1 MAIRT
6 YKTYSQ
12 SFSGD
17 TPTLSDYNAFLEK
30 ISNDITSSKCGA
42 LLIERIKYDSEEF
55 NHYPYHAQSKLD
67 STNELYAGS
76 SYVSGC
82 GKSVSDIF
90 VFGFSD
96 EKWCIGLNILKN
108 DKGTFIQMLPII
120 PLKICNIIKNNWASL
135 GANKTTPFLTQS
147 LFDCL
152 GASATDTTDQTA
164 AYNRCIRTLNVS
176 NGTISKDCI
185 YTDGVKSLFMT
196 FETSQSQVS
205 YDFGFNVNS
214 LYIRM
219 PPSGSNYLCFC
230 PLTQEIFPYITN
242 SNLSSYRSRS
252 DLAKA
257 TCNSY
262 ISEFML
268 FYTLN
273 QRALSYNSSYNEVQN
288 AYNNCMFFNF
298 AARLYSENSNGGGSY
313 SKLYDANPQKQTYRL
328 AFFAPLLSANN
339 VALSPLCDAHSTN
352 LINGYL
358 ALINSSTNDTF
369 QSGHIYNISNNY
381 YMSLYT
387 GNHTV
392 LVEV

>member
-17 TPTLSDYNAFLEK
+17 TPTLNDYNAFLEQ
-30 ISNDITSSKCGA
+30 ISNDITSSKCGV

-67 STNELYAGS
+67 GSNELYVGS

-90 VFGFSD
+90 VLGFSD
-96 EKWCIGLNILKN
+96 VKWCIGLNILKN
-108 DKGTFIQMLPII
+108 NTGTFIQMLPII
-120 PLKICNIIKNNWASL
+120 PLKICNVIKNNWASL
-135 GANKTTPFLTQS
+135 GANKTTPFLKQS
-147 LFDCL
+147 LFDCI
-152 GASATDTTDQTA
+152 GASANEYDYTA
-164 AYNRCIRTLNVS
+164 TYNRCIRTLTVD
-176 NGTISKDCI
+176 GGAISINCI
-185 YTDGVKSLFMT
+185 YTNGVKSLFMT
-196 FETSQSQVS
+196 FETSQSLVS
-205 YDFGFNVNS
+205 YDFGFNRNS

-219 PPSGSNYLCFC
+219 PGAFHNVYCFC
-230 PLTQEIFPYITN
+230 PLTQEIFPYKTD
-242 SNLSSYRSRS
+242 LSAYKYKS
-252 DLAKA
+252 DLAIA
-257 TCNSY
+257 TANSY
-262 ISEFML
+262 VSEFML
-268 FYTLN
+268 FYSWQQIEFTYYADYVYV
-273 QRALSYNSSYNEVQN
+273 QRAHD
-288 AYNNCMFFNF
+288 NCMFFNF
-298 AARLYSENSNGGGSY
+298 ASRLYSDRENNSGSY
-313 SKLYDANPQKQTYRL
+313 SKLDVSNPQTQSYKNS
-328 AFFAPLLSANN
+328 FFAPLLSANS
-339 VALSPLCDAHSTN
+339 VALLPLCDAHSAT

-392 LVEV
+392 LVEI

>member
-6 YKTYSQ
+6 YKTYTQ
-12 SFSGD
+12 SFSGEA
-17 TPTLSDYNAFLEK
+17 PTLNNYNAFLEQ
-30 ISNDITSSKCGA
+30 ISNDITSSKCGVS
-42 LLIERIKYDSEEF
+42 LIERIQYDSEEF
-55 NHYPYHAQSKLD
+55 NYYPYHARSKLD
-67 STNELYAGS
+67 SSNELYAGS

-108 DKGTFIQMLPII
+108 NNNTFIQMLPII
-120 PLKICNIIKNNWASL
+120 PLKICNIIKTNWASL

-152 GASATDTTDQTA
+152 GASATETDQTA
-164 AYNRCIRTLNVS
+164 AYNRCIRPLTVS
-176 NGTISKDCI
+176 NGTISTNCI
-185 YTDGVKSLFMT
+185 YTNGVKSLFMT
-196 FETSQSQVS
+196 FETSQSLVS
-205 YDFGFNVNS
+205 YDFGFNLNS
-214 LYIRM
+214 FYIRM
-219 PPSGSNYLCFC
+219 PASGSNHFCFC
-230 PLTQEIFPYITN
+230 PLTQEVFPYTFN
-242 SNLSSYRSRS
+242 SDLSSYKSRS
-252 DLAKA
+252 NVAIA

-268 FYTLN
+268 FYTLS
-273 QRALSYNSSYNEVQN
+273 QRALSYNSSYNEVQS

-298 AARLYSENSNGGGSY
+298 ASRLKAEAYNNVGNYSNLSIP
-313 SKLYDANPQKQTYRL
+313 NPQTQPYKNQ
-328 AFFAPLLSANN
+328 FFAPLLSANN
-339 VALSPLCDAHSTN
+339 VALLPLCDAHSPKLT
-352 LINGYL
+352 NGYL
-358 ALINSSTNDTF
+358 ALINSSTKDTF

-387 GNHTV
+387 GNETV

>member
-6 YKTYSQ
+6 YKTYTQ

-17 TPTLSDYNAFLEK
+17 TPTLNDYNSFLEK
-30 ISNDITSSKCGA
+30 ISQDITSSKCGV

-55 NHYPYHAQSKLD
+55 NHYPYHAQSKVD

-120 PLKICNIIKNNWASL
+120 PLKICNVIKNNWSSL

-152 GASATDTTDQTA
+152 GATATETDQTA
-164 AYNRCIRTLNVS
+164 AYNRCIRPLTIS
-176 NGTISKDCI
+176 NGTISTNCI

-196 FETSQSQVS
+196 FETSQSLVS
-205 YDFGFNVNS
+205 YDFGFNANS

-219 PPSGSNYLCFC
+219 PSNWSNYLCFC
-230 PLTQEIFPYITN
+230 PLTQETFPYITN
-242 SNLSSYRSRS
+242 SNLSSYKSRS
-252 DLAKA
+252 DVAKA

-268 FYTLN
+268 FYTFN
-273 QRALSYNSSYNEVQN
+273 QRPLGYNQSYNEVQN

-298 AARLYSENSNGGGSY
+298 ASRLYADGANSSGSY
-313 SKLYDANPQKQTYRL
+313 SYLRVANPQKQNYKNP
-328 AFFAPLLSANN
+328 FFAPLVNANN
-339 VALSPLCDAHSTN
+339 VALLPLCDAHSTT
-352 LINGYL
+352 LINAHL

-387 GNHTV
+387 GNQTV

>member
-1 MAIRT
+1 MTIRT

-17 TPTLSDYNAFLEK
+17 APILSDYNAFLEK
-30 ISNDITSSKCGA
+30 ISNDITSSKCGV

-55 NHYPYHAQSKLD
+55 NNYPYHARSKLD
-67 STNELYAGS
+67 SSNELYAGS

-108 DKGTFIQMLPII
+108 DKGAFIQMLPII
-120 PLKICNIIKNNWASL
+120 PLKICNVIKTNWASL

-152 GASATDTTDQTA
+152 GATATATDQTA

-176 NGTISKDCI
+176 NGAISVNCI

-196 FETSQSQVS
+196 FETSQSLVS
-205 YDFGFNVNS
+205 YDFGFNRNS

-219 PPSGSNYLCFC
+219 PPNGSNYLCFC
-230 PLTQEIFPYITN
+230 PLTQEIFPYVTN
-242 SNLSSYRSRS
+242 SNLSSYKYRS
-252 DLAKA
+252 DLAIA
-257 TCNSY
+257 TYNSY

-268 FYTLN
+268 VYTWSQANLN
-273 QRALSYNSSYNEVQN
+273 YTGSNAVQG
-288 AYNNCMFFNF
+288 AYNNCMCFNF
-298 AARLYSENSNGGGSY
+298 ASRLYSDSVNSGGSY
-313 SKLYDANPQKQTYRL
+313 SYLRVANPQKQNYKL
-328 AFFAPLLSANN
+328 AFFAPLLSANS
-339 VALSPLCDAHSTN
+339 VALLPLCDAHSTT

-392 LVEV
+392 MVEV

>member
-6 YKTYSQ
+6 YKTYTQ
-12 SFSGD
+12 SFSGN
-17 TPTLSDYNAFLEK
+17 TPTLSDYNSFLEK

-90 VFGFSD
+90 VFGFSN

-120 PLKICNIIKNNWASL
+120 PLKICNVIKNNWASL

-152 GASATDTTDQTA
+152 GTNASETDQTA
-164 AYNRCIRTLNVS
+164 AYNRCIRQLTVS
-176 NGTISKDCI
+176 NGAISKDCI

-196 FETSQSQVS
+196 FETSQSLVS
-205 YDFGFNVNS
+205 YDVGFNTNS

-219 PPSGSNYLCFC
+219 PVNGSNYLSFC
-230 PLTQEIFPYITN
+230 PLTQEMFPYVAQ
-242 SNLSSYRSRS
+242 SDLSLYRSRS
-252 DLAKA
+252 DLAIA

-268 FYTLN
+268 FYN
-273 QRALSYNSSYNEVQN
+273 WYQRSLSYNASYNEVQS

-298 AARLYSENSNGGGSY
+298 AGRLYSENMSSSGSF
-313 SKLYDANPQKQTYRL
+313 SRLYDSNPQKQTYKL

-339 VALSPLCDAHSTN
+339 VALLPLCDAHSTT
-352 LINGYL
+352 LINSYL

-392 LVEV
+392 LLEV

>member
-6 YKTYSQ
+6 YKTYTQ

-17 TPTLSDYNAFLEK
+17 APTLSDYNAFLEQ
-30 ISNDITSSKCGA
+30 ISNDITSSKCGVT
-42 LLIERIKYDSEEF
+42 LIERIKYDSEEF
-55 NHYPYHAQSKLD
+55 DHYPYHAKSKLD

-120 PLKICNIIKNNWASL
+120 PLKICNVIKTNWSSL

-152 GASATDTTDQTA
+152 GASATLDDYTA
-164 AYNRCIRTLNVS
+164 SYNRCIRTLNIS
-176 NGTISKDCI
+176 NGTISTNCI
-185 YTDGVKSLFMT
+185 YTNGVKSLFMT
-196 FETSQSQVS
+196 FETSQSLIS
-205 YDFGFNVNS
+205 YDFGFNKNS
-214 LYIRM
+214 FYIRM
-219 PPSGSNYLCFC
+219 PLNGSNYLCFC
-230 PLTQEIFPYITN
+230 PLTQETFPYITN
-242 SNLSSYRSRS
+242 SNLSSYKSRS
-252 DLAKA
+252 DAAKA
-257 TCNSY
+257 IYNSY

-268 FYTLN
+268 FYTFK
-273 QRALSYNSSYNEVQN
+273 QRALSYNASYNEVQN

-298 AARLYSENSNGGGSY
+298 ASRLYTEGVNSSGSY
-313 SKLYDANPQKQTYRL
+313 SKLEVSNPQTQAYKL
-328 AFFAPLLSANN
+328 AFFAPLVSANN
-339 VALSPLCDAHSTN
+339 VALLPLCDAHSTT
-352 LINGYL
+352 LTNGYL

-387 GNHTV
+387 GNETV

>member
-6 YKTYSQ
+6 YKTYTQ

-17 TPTLSDYNAFLEK
+17 APTLSDYNAFLEQ
-30 ISNDITSSKCGA
+30 ISNDITSSKCGVT
-42 LLIERIKYDSEEF
+42 LIERIKYDSEEF
-55 NHYPYHAQSKLD
+55 NHYPYHAQSKVE

-108 DKGTFIQMLPII
+108 DTATFIQMLPII

-152 GASATDTTDQTA
+152 GASATATDYTA
-164 AYNRCIRTLNVS
+164 AYNRCIRTLTVS
-176 NGTISKDCI
+176 GGAISTNCI

-196 FETSQSQVS
+196 FETSQSLVS
-205 YDFGFNVNS
+205 YDFGFNANS

-219 PPSGSNYLCFC
+219 PVSSNNYCFC
-230 PLTQEIFPYITN
+230 PLTQEIFPYTFN
-242 SNLSSYRSRS
+242 SDLSSYKYKS
-252 DLAKA
+252 DLAKSKA
-257 TCNSY
+257 NSY

-268 FYTLN
+268 CYSWEQTE
-273 QRALSYNSSYNEVQN
+273 LSYYQTYVYVQRVMH
-288 AYNNCMFFNF
+288 NCMFFNF
-298 AARLYSENSNGGGSY
+298 ASRLYSDAENNGGSY
-313 SKLYDANPQKQTYRL
+313 SKLDISNPQTQTYKL

-339 VALSPLCDAHSTN
+339 VALLPLCDAHSPQ

-358 ALINSSTNDTF
+358 ALINSSTKDTF

>member
-17 TPTLSDYNAFLEK
+17 APTLNNYNAFLEQ
-30 ISNDITSSKCGA
+30 ISNDITSSKCGVT
-42 LLIERIKYDSEEF
+42 LIERIQYDSEEF
-55 NHYPYHAQSKLD
+55 NHYPYHAKSKVD

-76 SYVSGC
+76 SYVAGC

-96 EKWCIGLNILKN
+96 TKWCVGLNILKN
-108 DKGTFIQMLPII
+108 NTGTFIQMLPII
-120 PLKICNIIKNNWASL
+120 PLKICDVIKNNWASL

-152 GASATDTTDQTA
+152 GSTATATDHTA
-164 AYNRCIRTLNVS
+164 FYNRCIRTLNVS

-196 FETSQSQVS
+196 FETSQSLVS
-205 YDFGFNVNS
+205 YDFGFNRNS
-214 LYIRM
+214 FYIRM
-219 PPSGSNYLCFC
+219 PPNGSNYLSFC
-230 PLTQEIFPYITN
+230 PLTQEMFPYTFN
-242 SNLSSYRSRS
+242 SDLSLYKSRS
-252 DLAKA
+252 DKAKA
-257 TCNSY
+257 TANSY

-273 QRALSYNSSYNEVQN
+273 QRELSYNPSCNEVQSS
-288 AYNNCMFFNF
+288 YNNCMFFNF
-298 AARLYSENSNGGGSY
+298 ASMLRAENANTGGSY
-313 SKLYDANPQKQTYRL
+313 SKLEVSNPQTQAYKNP
-328 AFFAPLLSANN
+328 FFAPLLSANA
-339 VALSPLCDAHSTN
+339 VALLPLCDAHSAT
-352 LINGYL
+352 LTNGYL

-387 GNHTV
+387 GNETV

>member
-6 YKTYSQ
+6 YKTYTQ

-17 TPTLSDYNAFLEK
+17 APTLSDYNSFLEK
-30 ISNDITSSKCGA
+30 ISTDITSSKCGV
-42 LLIERIKYDSEEF
+42 LLIERIKHDSEEF
-55 NHYPYHAQSKLD
+55 NYYPYHAQSKLD

-108 DKGTFIQMLPII
+108 NTRTFIQMLPII
-120 PLKICNIIKNNWASL
+120 PLKICNVIKTNWASL

-152 GASATDTTDQTA
+152 GATATATDQTA
-164 AYNRCIRTLNVS
+164 AYNRCIRTLTVS
-176 NGTISKDCI
+176 GGAISINCI

-205 YDFGFNVNS
+205 YDFGFNRNS

-219 PPSGSNYLCFC
+219 PPNGSNYLCFC
-230 PLTQEIFPYITN
+230 PLTQESFPYVTN
-242 SNLSSYRSRS
+242 SNLSSYKSRS
-252 DLAKA
+252 NVAIA

-262 ISEFML
+262 ISEFMI
-268 FYTLN
+268 FYTWN
-273 QRALSYNSSYNEVQN
+273 QRDLSYSSYNEVQN

-298 AARLYSENSNGGGSY
+298 ASRLYANNFGSSGSY
-313 SKLYDANPQKQTYRL
+313 SKLDISNPQKQAYKL
-328 AFFAPLLSANN
+328 PFFAPLLSANN
-339 VALSPLCDAHSTN
+339 VALLPLCDAHSAT

-358 ALINSSTNDTF
+358 ALINSSTDDTF

>member
-6 YKTYSQ
+6 YKTYTQ

-17 TPTLSDYNAFLEK
+17 TPTLNDYNSFLEK
-30 ISNDITSSKCGA
+30 ISNDITSSKCGVS
-42 LLIERIKYDSEEF
+42 LIERIKYDSEEF

-108 DKGTFIQMLPII
+108 NNATFIQMLPII

-147 LFDCL
+147 LFDCI
-152 GASATDTTDQTA
+152 GEYDDDATIRSQ
-164 AYNRCIRTLNVS
+164 YNRNIKRLRVMN
-176 NGTISKDCI
+176 NAISVDCI
-185 YTDGVKSLFMT
+185 YTNGSKSLYLT
-196 FETSQSQVS
+196 FDSSQSQFS
-205 YDFGFNVNS
+205 LDIGFNTNS
-214 LYIRM
+214 FYIRM
-219 PPSGSNYLCFC
+219 PLGDDSTKNAYSYI
-230 PLTQEIFPYITN
+230 TQEKFPYMGETD
-242 SNLSSYRSRS
+242 LSLFRVIDRV
-252 DLAKA
+252 ARINA
-257 TCNSY
+257 NSY
-262 ISEFML
+262 VSEFML
-268 FYTLN
+268 TYSWVQQPFYYTDETTT
-273 QRALSYNSSYNEVQN
+273 QHWRNS
-288 AYNNCMFFNF
+288 CMFFNF
-298 AARLYSENSNGGGSY
+298 A
-313 SKLYDANPQKQTYRL
+313 SKLNADNIYSIFPTALPSQNPVSSSYKMP
-328 AFFAPLLSANN
+328 FFAPLVRGKQ
-339 VALSPLCDAHSTN
+339 VAFLDLYDAHSVK
-352 LINGYL
+352 LKVGHL
-358 ALINSSTNDTF
+358 ALINRDADNTF
-369 QSGHIYNISNNY
+369 ISGHVYNISNNY

>member
-6 YKTYSQ
+6 YKTYTQ

-17 TPTLSDYNAFLEK
+17 APTLSDYNSFLEK
-30 ISNDITSSKCGA
+30 ISTDITSSKCGV
-42 LLIERIKYDSEEF
+42 LLIERIKHDSEEF
-55 NHYPYHAQSKLD
+55 NYYPYHAQSKLD

-96 EKWCIGLNILKN
+96 DKWCIGLNILKN
-108 DKGTFIQMLPII
+108 NTRTFIQMLPII
-120 PLKICNIIKNNWASL
+120 PLKICNVIKTNWSSL

-152 GASATDTTDQTA
+152 GATATATDQTA
-164 AYNRCIRTLNVS
+164 AYNRCIRTLTVS
-176 NGTISKDCI
+176 GGAISINCI

-205 YDFGFNVNS
+205 YDFGFNRNS

-219 PPSGSNYLCFC
+219 PPSGGNYLCFC
-230 PLTQEIFPYITN
+230 PLTQEIFPYVTN
-242 SNLSSYRSRS
+242 SNLSSYKSRS
-252 DLAKA
+252 NVAIA

-262 ISEFML
+262 ISEFMI
-268 FYTLN
+268 FYTWN
-273 QRALSYNSSYNEVQN
+273 QRDLSYSSYNEVQN

-298 AARLYSENSNGGGSY
+298 ASRLYANNFGSSGSY
-313 SKLYDANPQKQTYRL
+313 SKLDISNPQKQAYKL
-328 AFFAPLLSANN
+328 PFFAPLLSANN
-339 VALSPLCDAHSTN
+339 VALLPLCDAHSAT

>member
-30 ISNDITSSKCGA
+30 ISNDITSSKCGV
-42 LLIERIKYDSEEF
+42 LLIERIKHNSEEF
-55 NHYPYHAQSKLD
+55 NHYPYHAQSKVD

-96 EKWCIGLNILKN
+96 EKWCIGLNVLKN
-108 DKGTFIQMLPII
+108 NSGTFIQMLPII
-120 PLKICNIIKNNWASL
+120 PLKICNVIKNNWSSL

-152 GASATDTTDQTA
+152 GATATATDQTA
-164 AYNRCIRTLNVS
+164 AYNRCIRTLTVS
-176 NGTISKDCI
+176 NGTISIDCI

-196 FETSQSQVS
+196 FETSQSLVS
-205 YDFGFNVNS
+205 YDFGFNRNS

-230 PLTQEIFPYITN
+230 PLTQEPFPYITN
-242 SNLSSYRSRS
+242 SNLSLYKSRS
-252 DLAKA
+252 DVAIA
-257 TCNSY
+257 TANSY

-273 QRALSYNSSYNEVQN
+273 QKALSYNVSYNEVQN

-298 AARLYSENSNGGGSY
+298 ASRLYSEYANNSGSF
-313 SKLYDANPQKQTYRL
+313 SKLYVPNPQTQTIKL
-328 AFFAPLLSANN
+328 AFFAPLLSANS
-339 VALSPLCDAHSTN
+339 VALSPLRDAHSST

>member
-17 TPTLSDYNAFLEK
+17 APTLSDYNSFLEQ
-30 ISNDITSSKCGA
+30 ISNDITSSKCGV
-42 LLIERIKYDSEEF
+42 LLIERIKYNSEEF
-55 NHYPYHAQSKLD
+55 NHYPYHAQSKID

-90 VFGFSD
+90 VLGFSD

-108 DKGTFIQMLPII
+108 DKSTFIQMLPII
-120 PLKICNIIKNNWASL
+120 PLKICNVIKTNWASL

-152 GASATDTTDQTA
+152 GATANETDQTA
-164 AYNRCIRTLNVS
+164 AYNRCIRQLNVS
-176 NGTISKDCI
+176 NGTISINTI
-185 YTDGVKSLFMT
+185 YTDGTKSLFMT
-196 FETSQSQVS
+196 FETSQSLVS
-205 YDFGFNVNS
+205 YDFGFNRNS

-219 PPSGSNYLCFC
+219 PPNGSNYLCFC
-230 PLTQEIFPYITN
+230 PLTQEPFPYIAN
-242 SNLSSYRSRS
+242 SNLSSYKSRS
-252 DLAKA
+252 NVAIA

-273 QRALSYNSSYNEVQN
+273 QRALSYNTSYNEVQN

-298 AARLYSENSNGGGSY
+298 ASRLYSDGANSGGSY
-313 SKLYDANPQKQTYRL
+313 SKLEVSNPQTQAYKL
-328 AFFAPLLSANN
+328 AFFAPLLSANK
-339 VALSPLCDAHSTN
+339 VALLPLCDAHSPT
-352 LINGYL
+352 LTNGYL
-358 ALINSSTNDTF
+358 ALINSSTEDTF

-387 GNHTV
+387 GNQTV

>member
-1 MAIRT
+1 MTIRT

-17 TPTLSDYNAFLEK
+17 APTLSDYNSFLEK
-30 ISNDITSSKCGA
+30 ISNDITSSKCGVS
-42 LLIERIKYDSEEF
+42 LIERIKYNSEEF

-67 STNELYAGS
+67 STNELYVGS

-108 DKGTFIQMLPII
+108 DSKTFIQMLPII
-120 PLKICNIIKNNWASL
+120 PLKICNVIKTNWASL

-152 GASATDTTDQTA
+152 GASATATNETA
-164 AYNRCIRTLNVS
+164 AYNRCIRTLSVS
-176 NGTISKDCI
+176 NGTISVNCI

-205 YDFGFNVNS
+205 YDFGFNRNS
-214 LYIRM
+214 FYIRM
-219 PPSGSNYLCFC
+219 PPEGSNYLCFC
-230 PLTQEIFPYITN
+230 PLTQEIFPYVTN
-242 SNLSSYRSRS
+242 SNLSSHESRS
-252 DLAKA
+252 DVAIA

-268 FYTLN
+268 FSSWH
-273 QRALSYNSSYNEVQN
+273 QRGFSYNISYNEVQN

-298 AARLYSENSNGGGSY
+298 ASRLYTDGEYSGGSY
-313 SKLYDANPQKQTYRL
+313 SKLKVSNPQKQTYKL
-328 AFFAPLLSANN
+328 PFFAPLVSANS
-339 VALSPLCDAHSTN
+339 VALSPLCDAHSAT
-352 LINGYL
+352 LTNGYL

>member
-1 MAIRT
+1 MTIRT

-17 TPTLSDYNAFLEK
+17 APTLSDYNAFLEQ
-30 ISNDITSSKCGA
+30 ISNDITSSKCGV

-96 EKWCIGLNILKN
+96 EKWCVGLNILKN
-108 DKGTFIQMLPII
+108 NAGTFIQMLPII
-120 PLKICNIIKNNWASL
+120 PLKICNVIKTNWSSL

-152 GASATDTTDQTA
+152 GTAATATDQTA
-164 AYNRCIRTLNVS
+164 AYNRCIRQLTVS
-176 NGTISKDCI
+176 GGAISINTI
-185 YTDGVKSLFMT
+185 YTDGAKSLFMT
-196 FETSQSQVS
+196 FETSQSLVS
-205 YDFGFNVNS
+205 YDFGFNRNS

-219 PPSGSNYLCFC
+219 TTSGSNYLCFC
-230 PLTQEIFPYITN
+230 PLTQEIFPYVTQTD
-242 SNLSSYRSRS
+242 LSLYRSRS
-252 DLAKA
+252 DLAIA
-257 TCNSY
+257 TYNSY

-268 FYTLN
+268 FYTWSQTNLN
-273 QRALSYNSSYNEVQN
+273 YRASNNTVQN
-288 AYNNCMFFNF
+288 AFNNCMFFNF
-298 AARLYSENSNGGGSY
+298 ASRLYADSVNSGGSY
-313 SKLYDANPQKQTYRL
+313 SKLYLANPQKEAYKL
-328 AFFAPLLSANN
+328 AFFAPLLSANT
-339 VALSPLCDAHSTN
+339 VALLPLCDAHSAT
-352 LINGYL
+352 LTNGYL

>member
-17 TPTLSDYNAFLEK
+17 TPSLTDYNSFLEQ
-30 ISNDITSSKCGA
+30 ISTDITSSKCGVM
-42 LLIERIKYDSEEF
+42 LIERIQYDSEEF
-55 NHYPYHAQSKLD
+55 NHYPYHAKSKLD
-67 STNELYAGS
+67 SSNELYAGS
-76 SYVSGC
+76 SYVAGC

-120 PLKICNIIKNNWASL
+120 PLKICNVIKTNWSTL

-152 GASATDTTDQTA
+152 GATATATDQTA
-164 AYNRCIRTLNVS
+164 AYNRCIRTLTVS
-176 NGTISKDCI
+176 NGTISTDCI
-185 YTDGVKSLFMT
+185 YTNGVKSLFMT

-205 YDFGFNVNS
+205 YDFGFNRNS
-214 LYIRM
+214 FYIRM
-219 PPSGSNYLCFC
+219 PASGNNTLCFC
-230 PLTQEIFPYITN
+230 PLTQEVFPYTFN
-242 SNLSSYRSRS
+242 SDLSAYKSRS
-252 DLAKA
+252 KVAIA
-257 TCNSY
+257 TSNSY

-273 QRALSYNSSYNEVQN
+273 QRALSYNPSYNEVQN

-298 AARLYSENSNGGGSY
+298 ASRLSSDGANSSGSY
-313 SKLYDANPQKQTYRL
+313 SKLEVSNPQAQAYKL
-328 AFFAPLLSANN
+328 AFFAPLLAANA
-339 VALSPLCDAHSTN
+339 VALLPLCDAHSAT
-352 LINGYL
+352 LTNGYL
-358 ALINSSTNDTF
+358 ALINSSTKDTF

-387 GNHTV
+387 GNETV

>member
-1 MAIRT
+1 MTIRT

-17 TPTLSDYNAFLEK
+17 APTLSDYNSFLEK
-30 ISNDITSSKCGA
+30 ISNDITSSKCGVS
-42 LLIERIKYDSEEF
+42 LIERIKHDGEEF

-108 DKGTFIQMLPII
+108 NTGTFIQMLPII
-120 PLKICNIIKNNWASL
+120 PLKICNVIKTNWSSL

-152 GASATDTTDQTA
+152 GATATATDPTA
-164 AYNRCIRTLNVS
+164 AYNRCIRAL
-176 NGTISKDCI
+176 TISGGAISINCI

-205 YDFGFNVNS
+205 YDFGFNRNS

-230 PLTQEIFPYITN
+230 PLTQEIFPYVTN
-242 SNLSSYRSRS
+242 SNLSSYKSRS
-252 DLAKA
+252 DLAIVTA
-257 TCNSY
+257 NSY
-262 ISEFML
+262 VSEFML
-268 FYTLN
+268 FYTWN
-273 QRALSYNSSYNEVQN
+273 QTNLMYTSYNTVQN
-288 AYNNCMFFNF
+288 AFNNCMFFNF
-298 AARLYSENSNGGGSY
+298 ASRLYSNAFNEGGSY
-313 SKLYDANPQKQTYRL
+313 SKLDVSNPQKQAYKL

-339 VALSPLCDAHSTN
+339 VALLPLCDAHSTT
-352 LINGYL
+352 LTNGYL

-392 LVEV
+392 MVEV

>member
-17 TPTLSDYNAFLEK
+17 APTLTDYNAFLEK
-30 ISNDITSSKCGA
+30 ISNDITSSKCGVS
-42 LLIERIKYDSEEF
+42 LIERIKYDSEEF
-55 NHYPYHAQSKLD
+55 NHYPYHAKSKLD

-76 SYVSGC
+76 SYVAGC

-96 EKWCIGLNILKN
+96 EKWCVGLNILKN
-108 DKGTFIQMLPII
+108 DKSTFIQMLPII
-120 PLKICNIIKNNWASL
+120 PLKICNVIKTNWASL

-147 LFDCL
+147 LFDCI
-152 GASATDTTDQTA
+152 GASANETDATA
-164 AYNRCIRTLNVS
+164 TYNRCIRTLNVS
-176 NGTISKDCI
+176 NGAISVNCI
-185 YTDGVKSLFMT
+185 YTDGPKSLFMT
-196 FETSQSQVS
+196 FETSQSLVS
-205 YDFGFNVNS
+205 YDFGFNANS

-219 PPSGSNYLCFC
+219 PQSGSNYLCFC
-230 PLTQEIFPYITN
+230 PLTQEIFPYIAN
-242 SNLSSYRSRS
+242 SNLSLYKSRS

-268 FYTLN
+268 FYNLY
-273 QRALSYNSSYNEVQN
+273 QRGLSYNPSYNEVQS

-298 AARLYSENSNGGGSY
+298 ASRLYSDGMNSGGSY
-313 SKLYDANPQKQTYRL
+313 SKLYDSNPQTQSYKL
-328 AFFAPLLSANN
+328 AFFAPLLNANN
-339 VALSPLCDAHSTN
+339 VALLPLCDAHSTT
-352 LINGYL
+352 LKNGYL

-387 GNHTV
+387 GNQTV
-392 LVEV
+392 VVEV

>member
-6 YKTYSQ
+6 YKTYTQ

-17 TPTLSDYNAFLEK
+17 APTLSDYNAFLEQ
-30 ISNDITSSKCGA
+30 ISNDITSSKCGVS
-42 LLIERIKYDSEEF
+42 LIERIKYDSEEF

-108 DKGTFIQMLPII
+108 NAGTFIQMLPII
-120 PLKICNIIKNNWASL
+120 PLKICNIVKTNWSSL

-152 GASATDTTDQTA
+152 GVSATATDQTA
-164 AYNRCIRTLNVS
+164 AYNRCIRQLTVS
-176 NGTISKDCI
+176 GGAISINCI
-185 YTDGVKSLFMT
+185 YTDGVKSLFLT
-196 FETSQSQVS
+196 FETSQSLVS
-205 YDFGFNVNS
+205 YDFGFNRNS

-219 PPSGSNYLCFC
+219 PPNGSNYLCFC
-230 PLTQEIFPYITN
+230 PLTQEIFPYITK
-242 SNLSSYRSRS
+242 SDLSLYRSRS
-252 DLAKA
+252 DLAIV
-257 TCNSY
+257 TYNSY

-268 FYTLN
+268 FYTWN
-273 QRALSYNSSYNEVQN
+273 QRDLSYSSYNEVQN

-298 AARLYSENSNGGGSY
+298 ASRLYGNNFGAGGSY
-313 SKLYDANPQKQTYRL
+313 SKLDVSNPQKQAYKL

-339 VALSPLCDAHSTN
+339 VALLSLCDAHSTT
-352 LINGYL
+352 LTNGYL

>member
-1 MAIRT
+1 MTIRT

-17 TPTLSDYNAFLEK
+17 APTLSDYNAFLEK
-30 ISNDITSSKCGA
+30 ISTDITSSKCGV

-67 STNELYAGS
+67 SSNELYAGS

-108 DKGTFIQMLPII
+108 NTGTFIQMLPII
-120 PLKICNIIKNNWASL
+120 PLKICNIIKTNWASL

-152 GASATDTTDQTA
+152 GVTATATDYTA
-164 AYNRCIRTLNVS
+164 AYNRCIRQLTIS
-176 NGTISKDCI
+176 NGTISINTI

-196 FETSQSQVS
+196 FETSQSLVS
-205 YDFGFNVNS
+205 YDFGFNRNS

-219 PPSGSNYLCFC
+219 PVSTNDYCFC
-230 PLTQEIFPYITN
+230 PLTQELFPYM
-242 SNLSSYRSRS
+242 S
-252 DLAKA
+252 DLSPYKYKSDSANA
-257 TCNSY
+257 RANSY
-262 ISEFML
+262 VSEFML
-268 FYTLN
+268 FYSWEQTELTYYRTYVYV
-273 QRALSYNSSYNEVQN
+273 QRAM
-288 AYNNCMFFNF
+288 NNCMFFNF
-298 AARLYSENSNGGGSY
+298 ASRLYSDGANSGGSY
-313 SKLYDANPQKQTYRL
+313 SKLDVSNPQKQAYKL
-328 AFFAPLLSANN
+328 AFFAPLLSANA
-339 VALSPLCDAHSTN
+339 VALLPLCDAHSAT
-352 LINGYL
+352 LTNGYL

-369 QSGHIYNISNNY
+369 QSGHIYNISDNY

>member
-6 YKTYSQ
+6 YKTYTQ

-17 TPTLSDYNAFLEK
+17 APTLSDYNAFLEQ
-30 ISNDITSSKCGA
+30 ISTDITSSKCGVQ
-42 LLIERIKYDSEEF
+42 LIERIKYDSEEF

-67 STNELYAGS
+67 SSNELYAGS
-76 SYVSGC
+76 SYILGC

-108 DKGTFIQMLPII
+108 DSRTFIQMLPII
-120 PLKICNIIKNNWASL
+120 PLKICNIIKNSWSTL

-152 GASATDTTDQTA
+152 GASATETDQTA
-164 AYNRCIRTLNVS
+164 AYNRCIRTLTVS
-176 NGTISKDCI
+176 GGTISRDCI
-185 YTDGVKSLFMT
+185 YTNGVKSLFMT
-196 FETSQSQVS
+196 FETSQSLVS
-205 YDFGFNVNS
+205 YDFGFNGNS

-219 PPSGSNYLCFC
+219 PANGNNKFCFC
-230 PLTQEIFPYITN
+230 PLTQEVFPYTFN
-242 SNLSSYRSRS
+242 S
-252 DLAKA
+252 DLSVYKCKSGTAQA
-257 TCNSY
+257 TANSY

-268 FYTLN
+268 FYSWQQTNL
-273 QRALSYNSSYNEVQN
+273 AYNSSYSDVQR
-288 AYNNCMFFNF
+288 AMNNCMFFNF
-298 AARLYSENSNGGGSY
+298 ASRLHTDNHNSSGSY
-313 SKLYDANPQKQTYRL
+313 SNLEVPNPQTQSYKNP
-328 AFFAPLLSANN
+328 FFAPLLVSNA
-339 VALSPLCDAHSTN
+339 VALLPLCDAHSPKLT
-352 LINGYL
+352 NGYL
-358 ALINSSTNDTF
+358 ALINSSTKDTF

-387 GNHTV
+387 GNETV

>member
-17 TPTLSDYNAFLEK
+17 APTLTDYNAFLEQ
-30 ISNDITSSKCGA
+30 ISNDITSSKCGV
-42 LLIERIKYDSEEF
+42 LLIERMAYDSNEF
-55 NHYPYHAQSKLD
+55 NYYPYHAKSKLD
-67 STNELYAGS
+67 SSNELYMGS

-90 VFGFSD
+90 VLGFSD

-108 DKGTFIQMLPII
+108 DTRTFIQMLPII

-152 GASATDTTDQTA
+152 GATATATDQTA
-164 AYNRCIRTLNVS
+164 AYNRCIRTLTVS

-185 YTDGVKSLFMT
+185 YTNGVKSLFVT

-205 YDFGFNVNS
+205 YDFGFNRNS
-214 LYIRM
+214 FYIRM

-230 PLTQEIFPYITN
+230 PLTQEVFPYTFN
-242 SNLSSYRSRS
+242 SNLSLYKYKSN
-252 DLAKA
+252 LAIA
-257 TCNSY
+257 TANSY
-262 ISEFML
+262 VSEFML
-268 FYTLN
+268 FYTWN

-313 SKLYDANPQKQTYRL
+313 SKLHNSNPQKQTYRL
-328 AFFAPLLSANN
+328 AFFAPLLSANS

-352 LINGYL
+352 LINGYV
-358 ALINSSTNDTF
+358 ALINSTTNDTF

>member
-6 YKTYSQ
+6 YKTYTQ

-17 TPTLSDYNAFLEK
+17 APTLSDYNSFLEK
-30 ISNDITSSKCGA
+30 ISTDITSSKCGV
-42 LLIERIKYDSEEF
+42 LLIERIKHDSEEF
-55 NHYPYHAQSKLD
+55 NYYPYHAQSKLD

-108 DKGTFIQMLPII
+108 NTRTFIQMLPII
-120 PLKICNIIKNNWASL
+120 PLKICNVIKTNWASL

-152 GASATDTTDQTA
+152 GARATAADQTA
-164 AYNRCIRTLNVS
+164 AYNRCIRTLTVS
-176 NGTISKDCI
+176 GGAISINCI

-205 YDFGFNVNS
+205 YDFGFNRNS

-219 PPSGSNYLCFC
+219 PPNGSNYLCFC
-230 PLTQEIFPYITN
+230 PLTQEIFPYVTN
-242 SNLSSYRSRS
+242 SNLSSYKSRS
-252 DLAKA
+252 NVAIA

-262 ISEFML
+262 ISEFMI
-268 FYTLN
+268 FYTWN
-273 QRALSYNSSYNEVQN
+273 QRDLSYSSYNEVQN

-298 AARLYSENSNGGGSY
+298 ASRLYANNFGSSGSY
-313 SKLYDANPQKQTYRL
+313 SKLDISNPQKQAYKL
-328 AFFAPLLSANN
+328 PFFAPLLSANN
-339 VALSPLCDAHSTN
+339 VALLPLCDAHSPT

>member
-1 MAIRT
+1 MTIRT

-17 TPTLSDYNAFLEK
+17 TPTLNDYNAFLEK
-30 ISNDITSSKCGA
+30 ISNDITSSKCGV

-76 SYVSGC
+76 SYVAGC

-108 DKGTFIQMLPII
+108 NTGTFIQMLPII
-120 PLKICNIIKNNWASL
+120 PLKICNVIKNNWASL

-152 GASATDTTDQTA
+152 GSTSTETDQTA

-176 NGTISKDCI
+176 NGTISINTI
-185 YTDGVKSLFMT
+185 YTNGVKSLFMT
-196 FETSQSQVS
+196 FETSQSLVS
-205 YDFGFNVNS
+205 YDFGFNANS

-219 PPSGSNYLCFC
+219 PVNGTNYLSFC
-230 PLTQEIFPYITN
+230 PLTQAPFPYIAN
-242 SNLSSYRSRS
+242 SNLSSYKSRS
-252 DLAKA
+252 NVAIA
-257 TCNSY
+257 TANSY

-268 FYTLN
+268 FYTWSQTNLN
-273 QRALSYNSSYNEVQN
+273 YTSYNTVQN
-288 AYNNCMFFNF
+288 AFNNCMFFNF
-298 AARLYSENSNGGGSY
+298 ASRLQNDAVNSSGSY
-313 SKLYDANPQKQTYRL
+313 SYLKVSNPQAQAYKL

-339 VALSPLCDAHSTN
+339 VALLPLCDAHSPKLT
-352 LINGYL
+352 NGYL
-358 ALINSSTNDTF
+358 ALINSSTKDTF
-369 QSGHIYNISNNY
+369 LSGHIYNISNNY

-387 GNHTV
+387 GNQTV

>member
-17 TPTLSDYNAFLEK
+17 APTLTDYNAFLEQ
-30 ISNDITSSKCGA
+30 ISNDITSSKCGV

-67 STNELYAGS
+67 SSNELYVGS

-108 DKGTFIQMLPII
+108 NTGTFIQMLPII
-120 PLKICNIIKNNWASL
+120 PLKICNIIKTNWATL

-152 GASATDTTDQTA
+152 GQTATATDQTA
-164 AYNRCIRTLNVS
+164 AYNRCIRQLSVS
-176 NGTISKDCI
+176 NGTISTNCI

-196 FETSQSQVS
+196 FETSQSLVS
-205 YDFGFNVNS
+205 YDFGFNANS

-219 PPSGSNYLCFC
+219 PLNGSNYLCFC
-230 PLTQEIFPYITN
+230 PLTQETFPYITK
-242 SNLSSYRSRS
+242 SDLSSYRSRS
-252 DLAKA
+252 DLAKE
-257 TCNSY
+257 TSNSY

-268 FYTLN
+268 FYTWN
-273 QRALSYNSSYNEVQN
+273 QRSLSYNTSYNEVQN

-298 AARLYSENSNGGGSY
+298 ASRLYSDGVNSGGSY
-313 SKLYDANPQKQTYRL
+313 SKLYASNPQKQSYKL
-328 AFFAPLLSANN
+328 AFFAPLLSANA
-339 VALSPLCDAHSTN
+339 VALLPLCDAHSAT
-352 LINGYL
+352 LTNGYL

>member
-12 SFSGD
+12 SFNGD
-17 TPTLSDYNAFLEK
+17 TPTLNDYNAFLEQ
-30 ISNDITSSKCGA
+30 ISNDVTSSKCGVS
-42 LLIERIKYDSEEF
+42 LIERIKYDSEEF
-55 NHYPYHAQSKLD
+55 NHYPYHAQSKVD
-67 STNELYAGS
+67 STNELYVGS

-96 EKWCIGLNILKN
+96 EKWGIGLNILKN
-108 DKGTFIQMLPII
+108 NTGAFIQMLPII
-120 PLKICNIIKNNWASL
+120 PLKICNIIKNNWSTL

-152 GASATDTTDQTA
+152 GQTATATDPTA
-164 AYNRCIRTLNVS
+164 AYNRCIRQLNVS
-176 NGTISKDCI
+176 NGNISTNCI
-185 YTDGVKSLFMT
+185 YTNGVKSLFMT
-196 FETSQSQVS
+196 FETSQSLVS
-205 YDFGFNVNS
+205 YDFGFNANS

-219 PPSGSNYLCFC
+219 PLNGSNYLCFC
-230 PLTQEIFPYITN
+230 PLTQAPFPYIAQ
-242 SNLSSYRSRS
+242 SNLSSYKSRS
-252 DLAKA
+252 DAAKA

-268 FYTLN
+268 FYTFN
-273 QRALSYNSSYNEVQN
+273 QRTLSYNTSYNEVQN

-298 AARLYSENSNGGGSY
+298 ASRLYSDGASSSGSY
-313 SKLYDANPQKQTYRL
+313 SKLYVSNPQEEAYKL
-328 AFFAPLLSANN
+328 AFFAPLVSANE
-339 VALSPLCDAHSTN
+339 VALSPLCDAHSPT

-358 ALINSSTNDTF
+358 ALINSSTKDTF

>member
-1 MAIRT
+1 MTIRT
-6 YKTYSQ
+6 YKIYSQ

-17 TPTLSDYNAFLEK
+17 APTLSDYNAFLEK
-30 ISNDITSSKCGA
+30 ISTDITSSKCGV

-90 VFGFSD
+90 VFGFSN

-108 DKGTFIQMLPII
+108 NTGTFIQMLPII
-120 PLKICNIIKNNWASL
+120 PIKICNVIKTNWSSL

-152 GASATDTTDQTA
+152 GATATATDQTA
-164 AYNRCIRTLNVS
+164 AYNRCIRAL
-176 NGTISKDCI
+176 TISGGAISTNCI

-196 FETSQSQVS
+196 FETSQSLVS
-205 YDFGFNVNS
+205 YDFGFNRNS

-219 PPSGSNYLCFC
+219 PLAGSNYLYFC
-230 PLTQEIFPYITN
+230 SLTQEIFPYVTQTD
-242 SNLSSYRSRS
+242 LSLYRSRS
-252 DLAKA
+252 DLAIA
-257 TCNSY
+257 TYNSY

-268 FYTLN
+268 FHSWAQTNLMYT
-273 QRALSYNSSYNEVQN
+273 SYNTVQN
-288 AYNNCMFFNF
+288 AFNNCMFFNF
-298 AARLYSENSNGGGSY
+298 ASRLYSDAFNASGSY
-313 SKLYDANPQKQTYRL
+313 SYLRVANPQKQAYKL
-328 AFFAPLLSANN
+328 AFFAPLLSSNN
-339 VALSPLCDAHSTN
+339 VALLPLCDAHSAT

-358 ALINSSTNDTF
+358 ALINSSTKDTF

>member
-6 YKTYSQ
+6 YKTYTQ

-17 TPTLSDYNAFLEK
+17 APTLSDYNAFLEQ
-30 ISNDITSSKCGA
+30 ISNDITSSKCGVQ
-42 LLIERIKYDSEEF
+42 LIERIKYDSEEF
-55 NHYPYHAQSKLD
+55 NHYPYHAKSKLD
-67 STNELYAGS
+67 SSNELYAGS
-76 SYVSGC
+76 SYILGC

-108 DKGTFIQMLPII
+108 DTATFIQMLPII
-120 PLKICNIIKNNWASL
+120 PLKICNIIKNSWATL

-152 GASATDTTDQTA
+152 GATATATDQTA
-164 AYNRCIRTLNVS
+164 AYNRCIRTLTVS
-176 NGTISKDCI
+176 GGTISRDCI
-185 YTDGVKSLFMT
+185 YTNGVKSLFMT
-196 FETSQSQVS
+196 FETSQSLIS

-214 LYIRM
+214 FYIRM

-230 PLTQEIFPYITN
+230 PLTQEVFPYTFN
-242 SNLSSYRSRS
+242 S
-252 DLAKA
+252 DLSVYKYKSGTAQA
-257 TCNSY
+257 TANSY

-273 QRALSYNSSYNEVQN
+273 QRALSYNSSYSEVQN

-298 AARLYSENSNGGGSY
+298 ASRLYSDSANSGGSY
-313 SKLYDANPQKQTYRL
+313 SKLEVSNPQTQSYKNP
-328 AFFAPLLSANN
+328 FFAPLLVANS
-339 VALSPLCDAHSTN
+339 VALLPLCDAHSPKLT
-352 LINGYL
+352 NGYL
-358 ALINSSTNDTF
+358 ALINSSTKDTF

-387 GNHTV
+387 GNETV

>member
-17 TPTLSDYNAFLEK
+17 APSLSDYNAFLEQ
-30 ISNDITSSKCGA
+30 ISNDITSSKCGVS
-42 LLIERIKYDSEEF
+42 LIERIKYDSEEF

-82 GKSVSDIF
+82 SKSVSDIF

-108 DKGTFIQMLPII
+108 DSGTFIQMLPII

-152 GASATDTTDQTA
+152 GSTATATDNTA
-164 AYNRCIRTLNVS
+164 AYNRCIRTLTIS
-176 NGTISKDCI
+176 NGTISTDCI
-185 YTDGVKSLFMT
+185 YTNGVKSLFMT

-205 YDFGFNVNS
+205 YDFGFNRNS
-214 LYIRM
+214 FYIRM
-219 PPSGSNYLCFC
+219 PLNGSNYLCFC
-230 PLTQEIFPYITN
+230 PLTQEIFPYTFN
-242 SNLSSYRSRS
+242 SDLSAYKSRS
-252 DLAKA
+252 DVAIA

-268 FYTLN
+268 FYRWN
-273 QRALSYNSSYNEVQN
+273 QRTLIYNTSYNDVQS

-313 SKLYDANPQKQTYRL
+313 SKLYDSNPQKQTYRL
-328 AFFAPLLSANN
+328 AFFAPLLSANS

>member
-1 MAIRT
+1 MTIRT
-6 YKTYSQ
+6 YKTYTQ

-17 TPTLSDYNAFLEK
+17 TPTLNDYNAFLEK

-42 LLIERIKYDSEEF
+42 LLIERIKYNSEEF

-67 STNELYAGS
+67 STNELYMGS

-96 EKWCIGLNILKN
+96 AKWCIGLNILKN
-108 DKGTFIQMLPII
+108 NTGTFIQMLPII
-120 PLKICNIIKNNWASL
+120 PLKICNVIKNNWSSL

-152 GASATDTTDQTA
+152 GASATATDYTA
-164 AYNRCIRTLNVS
+164 TYNRCVRTLNVS
-176 NGTISKDCI
+176 GGAISTNCI

-196 FETSQSQVS
+196 FETSQSLVS
-205 YDFGFNVNS
+205 YDFGFNANS

-219 PPSGSNYLCFC
+219 PVSTSDYCFC
-230 PLTQEIFPYITN
+230 PLTQETFPYTFN
-242 SNLSSYRSRS
+242 SDLSSYKSRS
-252 DLAKA
+252 DVAIAKA
-257 TCNSY
+257 NSFV
-262 ISEFML
+262 SEFML
-268 FYTLN
+268 FYTWN
-273 QRALSYNSSYNEVQN
+273 QIELSYYNTYNTVQSAN
-288 AYNNCMFFNF
+288 NNCMFFNF
-298 AARLYSENSNGGGSY
+298 ASRLCSDVSNAGGSY
-313 SKLYDANPQKQTYRL
+313 SKLYVSNPQKQTYKL

-339 VALSPLCDAHSTN
+339 VALLPLCDAHSTT
-352 LINGYL
+352 LINAYL

>member
-17 TPTLSDYNAFLEK
+17 APTLSDYNAFLEK
-30 ISNDITSSKCGA
+30 ISNDITSSKCGV

-67 STNELYAGS
+67 SANELYVGS

-108 DKGTFIQMLPII
+108 NTGTFIQMLPII
-120 PLKICNIIKNNWASL
+120 PLKICNVIKTNWASL

-152 GASATDTTDQTA
+152 GATATATDQTA
-164 AYNRCIRTLNVS
+164 AYNRCIRQLTVS
-176 NGTISKDCI
+176 GGAISTNCI
-185 YTDGVKSLFMT
+185 YTDGAKSLFMT

-205 YDFGFNVNS
+205 YDFGFNRNS

-219 PPSGSNYLCFC
+219 APNGNNYLCFC
-230 PLTQEIFPYITN
+230 PLTQESFPYVTN
-242 SNLSSYRSRS
+242 SNLSSYKYRS
-252 DLAKA
+252 DLAIA
-257 TCNSY
+257 TYNSY
-262 ISEFML
+262 INEFML
-268 FYTLN
+268 FYTWNQTNLN
-273 QRALSYNSSYNEVQN
+273 YTASNTVQN
-288 AYNNCMFFNF
+288 AFNNCMFFNF
-298 AARLYSENSNGGGSY
+298 ASRLYSDGVNSGGSY
-313 SKLYDANPQKQTYRL
+313 SKLYVANPQKENYKLQ
-328 AFFAPLLSANN
+328 FFAPLLSSNN
-339 VALSPLCDAHSTN
+339 VSLLPLCDAHSTT
-352 LINGYL
+352 LTNGYL

-387 GNHTV
+387 GNYTV